1 MSEKKY
7 TSGKAVDAE
16 IQRLLDLKKE
26 MVDKKTKVF
35 TDTISKNGFSEKLV
49 DLSDSD
55 VKEIAKIINSDF
67 DKIIEDINN
76 RKGAKKQK
84 QTPVSE
90 PEATT
95 TPEETTPD
103 TTTVNNQPM

>member
-26 MVDKKTKVF
+26 MADKKTKVF
-35 TDTISKNGFSEKLV
+35 NDAISKNGFSEKLV

-55 VKEIAKIINSDF
+55 VKEFAKIINSDF
-67 DKIIEDINN
+67 DKIVEIINN
-76 RKGAKKQK
+76 RKEAKKQK
-84 QTPVSE
+84 QTLVSV

-95 TPEETTPD
+95 
-103 TTTVNNQPM
+103 VNDHVM

>member
-1 MSEKKY
+1 MIMSEKKY

-67 DKIIEDINN
+67 DKIIEGINN
-76 RKGAKKQK
+76 RKEAKKQK
-84 QTPVSE
+84 QTPVSV
-90 PEATT
+90 
-95 TPEETTPD
+95 PEETTPD
-103 TTTVNNQPM
+103 TTTVNNQSM